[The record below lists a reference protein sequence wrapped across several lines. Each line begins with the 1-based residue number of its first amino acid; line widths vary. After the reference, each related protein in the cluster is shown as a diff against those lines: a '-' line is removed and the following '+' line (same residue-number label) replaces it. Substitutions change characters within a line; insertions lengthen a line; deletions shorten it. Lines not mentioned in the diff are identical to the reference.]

1 MRRKM
6 AHTHSIW
13 CIVNETGPA
22 GLLDAATM
30 TDWANLWGV
39 RWLAGTPGKWY
50 FHSLEVSQVQNGWQV
65 RDQHRKSKRMPTP
78 EQALESF
85 LGEPVL
91 VMGVWYFPHDPPDER
106 RSRLYLARNQPLSA
120 LRRTGDTWSTGD
132 FQQGHGSPEE
142 AILSRLELEL
152 NFASSNFSAAL
163 DKLKVAR
170 AKLRAFNL

>member
-1 MRRKM
+1 
-6 AHTHSIW
+6 
-13 CIVNETGPA
+13 
-22 GLLDAATM
+22 M

-39 RWLAGTPGKWY
+39 SWLAGPPGKWY
-50 FHSLEVSQVQNGWQV
+50 SHRLEVLQVQDGWQV
-65 RDQHRKSKRMPTP
+65 RDWQQSLKSKRMSTP

-106 RSRLYLARNQPLSA
+106 RSRLYLARNQPLPA

-142 AILSRLELEL
+142 AVLAQLGLEL
-152 NFASSNFSAAL
+152 NLASRNFSVAL
-163 DKLKVAR
+163 DKLMVAR